1 MSIRIKSRPV
11 EPHLSEAADRRLL
24 QCRFDYHQRT
34 WNFPALP
41 PGRTG
46 EASEPGPSR
55 AATAML
61 AAIFAASAPAWS
73 GGPRV
78 EPAGRQ
84 RGFRHLTRRVLRKS
98 RQAAK
103 QDSAALTVLAANS
116 PLALAGERVI
126 R

>member
-1 MSIRIKSRPV
+1 V
-11 EPHLSEAADRRLL
+11 EPGLSAAADRRLL
-24 QCRFDYHQRT
+24 QCRFDYHQRA

-46 EASEPGPSR
+46 EAGEPGPSR

-61 AAIFAASAPAWS
+61 AAIFAVSAPAWS

-78 EPAGRQ
+78 KPAGHR
-84 RGFRHLTRRVLRKS
+84 RGFRHLARRVLRTS
-98 RQAAK
+98 RPAAK
-103 QDSAALTVLAANS
+103 RNPVALTVLVVAA
-116 PLALAGERVI
+116 PPAMAGERVI